1 LNSNN
6 LYDYIFIQKT
16 KIFNENIYFMENI
29 LTSSC
34 ESQLVNDSVENT
46 NTLNNENNS
55 NQDKINDSGSVHNL
69 IN

>member
-1 LNSNN
+1 
-6 LYDYIFIQKT
+6 
-16 KIFNENIYFMENI
+16 MENI